1 MPPLVEAPVNGRWWS
16 LAIASSLLAYG
27 LAWWALDGYN
37 RSQAQRVAE
46 EAQARRDSVV
56 SVLAA
61 RRAVDSARLVGWAD
75 SVVGARG
82 DSLRALVAST
92 AQRAVVRLPGHVR
105 KIVERDTL
113 RIPDTVWVP
122 GSDLRVLVV
131 SDSAQRVR
139 GDSLQGELDQCAY
152 DLREALDRPETQ
164 PRWSWSAFGL
174 GVGVGSAGAAA
185 ACMLTR

>member
-1 MPPLVEAPVNGRWWS
+1 MNGRWWS

-27 LAWWALDGYN
+27 LAWWAMEGYS
-37 RSQAQRVAE
+37 RGQAQLASE

-61 RRAVDSARLVGWAD
+61 RRAVDSVRLVSWAD
-75 SVVGARG
+75 SVVAARG

-105 KIVERDTL
+105 TVIERDTV
-113 RIPDTVWVP
+113 RDTLWVP

-152 DLREALDRPETQ
+152 DLREALDRPEAP

-174 GVGVGSAGAAA
+174 GVGVGSAGASA
-185 ACMLTR
+185 ACLLTR